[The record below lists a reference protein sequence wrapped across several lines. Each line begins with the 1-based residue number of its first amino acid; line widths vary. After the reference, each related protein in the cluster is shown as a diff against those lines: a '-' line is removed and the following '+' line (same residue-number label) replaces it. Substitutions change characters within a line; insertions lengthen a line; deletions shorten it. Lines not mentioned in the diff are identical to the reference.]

1 MSANRIVIVG
11 AGPTGL
17 SAAVLLR
24 QRGLDPIVLDRRPS
38 LAGLPAAHVANTRTL
53 EVFDEMGIADVV
65 YRRGDPAAMRSLV
78 AWVESM
84 AGREYGVLPIEA
96 PGQDG
101 SRPVSAFTAVN
112 IPQTE
117 LEPILHDRLVELG
130 GAVRFGAEVA
140 DVVVSGDEAVL
151 TIRPAGGGEP
161 EHLRCDWVIG
171 CDGAGSVVR
180 RSVGIEMIG
189 PRTIARFMTI
199 YFQADLD
206 RYREG
211 RRGVLYWI
219 GGRDARG
226 VLISFD
232 AIGRTW
238 AMLVPIGDLPLATFD
253 DDAARAIVR
262 KAIGS
267 ADVEVT
273 LQGLSSW
280 NMSAQVAERF
290 RHGPVL
296 LAGDSCHRFPPT
308 GGLGMNTG
316 IQDAHNLAW
325 KLAAVLREG
334 ADAGLL
340 DTFERE
346 RRPIAQRNTDQSV
359 RNLMRMGRIDEALGV
374 PMLAPVTADAGDG
387 PIAAFP
393 SDVLRIDG
401 DGTEA
406 TARRAALQDAIDEQL
421 EHFAQGAGLDLGYSY
436 GEGAV
441 VADGTAPPS
450 AGPFDYRPDAH
461 PGARLPHAA
470 VICGGAVRSTLRM
483 IHPDGITLIAA
494 DRRWTDVAI
503 AAAGRTG
510 VVIRTRVLGVDVI
523 DAEVAVAELFGI
535 TGGGAV
541 AVRPDHHVLWRL
553 PAWSDDAADHL
564 AHAVR
569 VAHGLPQAGPAGED
583 LPHGGRMDLSAP

>member
-1 MSANRIVIVG
+1 MSAGRVVIVG

-53 EVFDEMGIADVV
+53 ELFDEMGIAEAV

-78 AWVESM
+78 AWVESL

-130 GAVRFGAEVA
+130 GAVRFGMEVV
-140 DVVVSGDEAVL
+140 DVAVEGNEALVR
-151 TIRPAGGGEP
+151 TRPLDGGEAEP
-161 EHLRCDWVIG
+161 LRCDWVIG
-171 CDGAGSVVR
+171 CDGAGSAVR
-180 RSVGIEMIG
+180 RSVGIAMTG

-199 YFQADLD
+199 YFEADLD

-226 VLISFD
+226 VFISFD
-232 AIGRTW
+232 AIGRSW
-238 AMLVPIGDLPLATFD
+238 AMLVPIGDLPLETFD
-253 DDAARAIVR
+253 DAAARAIVH

-267 ADVEVT
+267 LDVAVT
-273 LQGLSSW
+273 LRGLSSW

-296 LAGDSCHRFPPT
+296 LAGDACHRFPPT

-316 IQDAHNLAW
+316 IADAHNIAW

-334 ADAGLL
+334 ADPALL
-340 DTFERE
+340 DTYEQERK
-346 RRPIAQRNTDQSV
+346 PVAHRNTDQSV
-359 RNLMRMGRIDEALGV
+359 RNLVRMGRIDEVLGV
-374 PMLAPVTADAGDG
+374 SMLAPVAADAGQG
-387 PIAAFP
+387 PIAAYP
-393 SDVLRIDG
+393 SDVLPIDG
-401 DGTEA
+401 GGTEA
-406 TARRAALQDAIDEQL
+406 TARPGADPPPHVRA
-421 EHFAQGAGLDLGYSY
+421 GGGGVAGLSHRAPRG
-436 GEGAV
+436 GPPG
-441 VADGTAPPS
+441 APPPS
-450 AGPFDYRPDAH
+450 TGPFDFRPDAH

-470 VICGGAVRSTLRM
+470 VMCAGRVRSTLRLVR
-483 IHPDGITLIAA
+483 PAGITLFAA
-494 DRRWTDVAI
+494 DRRWTE
-503 AAAGRTG
+503 AAAVAARRTG
-510 VVIRTRVLGVDVI
+510 VAIETLVLGVDVL
-523 DAEVAVAELFGI
+523 DAEVPVAELFGI
-535 TGGGAV
+535 AGGGAV
-541 AVRPDHHVLWRL
+541 AVRPDHHVLWRM
-553 PAWSDDAADHL
+553 PAWSDDAASHL
-564 AHAVR
+564 ADAMGVS
-569 VAHGLPQAGPAGED
+569 GLFFRERTTL
-583 LPHGGRMDLSAP
+583 LP